1 VTRSL
6 LVVAVA
12 LALGAGPGASSDET
26 RIEPGADG
34 TSWTLT
40 NGLVERHVLF
50 GDVQGLRTSVFR
62 RVESGTDF
70 LGGDADGSV
79 DPEFGVRIDG
89 EAVRGASAAFELLG
103 AEVTSLE
110 PAGKA
115 LVVRLAHR
123 QMPVEVD
130 ATYAIYDGHAV
141 TRKWVTLTNHGDAPL
156 TLTGL
161 IPEWLEL
168 APGLPMETQ
177 VSGFHGVFG
186 REAFLTGRV
195 DDGLILLR
203 NARSGEGLAVLNEV
217 PGYLKRTDILGFNWT
232 SGVRCGYDTDLFPFE
247 RSLEPGETFTSAPCS
262 IAVFAEGE
270 GVADPRFVLP
280 SYTSSVLLRKGA
292 SYQPPWIYNTWEP
305 FYRRINEA
313 RTRELVE
320 VLAPLGFDVFTIDD
334 GWQKM
339 HGANEVW
346 EKTFPSGLEPIQAR
360 VEEAGMRLGLWYPL
374 AAVDPGIAEYVEHPE
389 WAARERDGEV
399 KRTGTAAGTKVVMCM
414 ATPYRT
420 RAARRLA
427 DLIGMYN
434 LRYVKIDLTTVFN
447 TYGESPGCHAEG
459 HEHRTWAESLTRIY
473 EGVRDLTAMIY
484 REHPD
489 VLLDLTFELWGK
501 KHLIDAGLLAAGD
514 LDWLSNVHDSRP
526 DSAGPLQARTLLYH
540 RALAVPVEAMLI
552 GNLRMNTAP
561 AAVRLATA
569 MGSGP
574 VLLGDPRG
582 LTEEQRD
589 LCAERIR
596 WFKALRREVP
606 IQEGFFPQGAWRQP
620 GLTTWDGFARLSRG
634 GEGLLVLFRNEAS
647 TGRARVRWAAPEGR
661 TWVLRP
667 VPDGSPLGPFGAT
680 ALRDGIEVPLP
691 GQGETKVFEVR
702 RAAAGQ

>member
-6 LVVAVA
+6 VLAAA
-12 LALGAGPGASSDET
+12 LALGAASGASSDEA
-26 RIEPGADG
+26 RIETGPDG
-34 TSWTLT
+34 RSWVLK

-50 GDVQGLRTSVFR
+50 GGEQGLRTSVFR

-70 LGGDADGSV
+70 LGGDADGAV

-89 EAVRGASAAFELLG
+89 EEVRGASAVFELLE
-103 AEVTSLE
+103 AKATSLA
-110 PAGKA
+110 PAGKS
-115 LVVRLAHR
+115 LVVRLHHR
-123 QMPVEVD
+123 EVPVEV
-130 ATYAIYDGHAV
+130 AVTYAIYDDHAV
-141 TRKWVTLTNHGDAPL
+141 TRKWIALTNHGTRPL
-156 TLTGL
+156 TITGL
-161 IPEWLEL
+161 SPEWLEL

-195 DDGLILLR
+195 DDGLIVLR
-203 NARSGEGLAVLNEV
+203 NARSGEGFAVLNEV
-217 PGYLKRTDILGFNWT
+217 PGYLKRTDILSFNWT

-262 IAVFAEGE
+262 IAVFADGQ
-270 GVADPRFVLP
+270 GVSDPRFVLP

-313 RTRELVE
+313 RTKELIE
-320 VLAPLGFDVFTIDD
+320 VVGRLGFDVFTIDD
-334 GWQKM
+334 GWQKT
-339 HGANEVW
+339 HGANDVW
-346 EKTFPSGLEPIQAR
+346 EKTFPSGLEPIRER
-360 VEEAGMRLGLWYPL
+360 VEKKGMRLGLWYPL
-374 AAVDPGIAEYVEHPE
+374 AAIDPGVPEYVEHPE

-399 KRTGTAAGTKVVMCM
+399 KRTGTAAGSKIVMCM
-414 ATPYRT
+414 ATPYRAH
-420 RAARRLA
+420 AARRLA
-427 DLIGMYN
+427 DLIDTYN
-434 LRYVKIDLTTVFN
+434 LRYVKIDLTTIFN

-473 EGVRDLTAMIY
+473 EGIRELTSTIY

-514 LDWLSNVHDSRP
+514 LDWLSNVHDSRA

-540 RALAVPVEAMLI
+540 RALAVPVETMLI
-552 GNLRMNTAP
+552 GNLRVDTPP
-561 AAVRLATA
+561 AAARFATA
-569 MGSGP
+569 IGSGP
-574 VLLGDPRG
+574 VLLGDPRA
-582 LTEEQRD
+582 LSEEQRG
-589 LCAERIR
+589 LYSERIR
-596 WFKALRREVP
+596 WFKAIRREVP
-606 IQEGFFPQGAWRQP
+606 IQEGFFPLGAWRQP
-620 GLTTWDGFARLSRG
+620 GLTTWDGFARLSRQG
-634 GEGLLVLFRNEAS
+634 QGVLVLFRNEAKEE
-647 TGRARVRWAAPEGR
+647 RARVGWAAPGGGS
-661 TWVLRP
+661 WVLRP
-667 VPDGSPLGPFGAT
+667 VPDGEALGPFEAA

-691 GQGETKVFEVR
+691 GPGETKLFEVR